1 MKRAPAVLLVVSVLA
16 NVAAAAGPGGPA
28 GHHAAVRSLAEVMAQ
43 APLVEVEGSFRG
55 WAVERSEDFG
65 VVLIEVLGTIPLHM
79 HPDGNRRMFLIEGRM
94 KMLGGE
100 HEMDMKPG
108 DFMYLPRDHHHKV
121 WLAPQSKRALF
132 MLVDNPPTS
141 TSNVVWLEPTPQI
154 KWNRAQA
161 KTALSVSDRCQAPP
175 AKAAATR

>member
-1 MKRAPAVLLVVSVLA
+1 MKRAPVVLLVVYVFA
-16 NVAAAAGPGGPA
+16 NVGAAGPESAAP
-28 GHHAAVRSLAEVMAQ
+28 GHNAAVRSLTEVMAQ
-43 APLVEVEGSFRG
+43 TPLVEVEGSFRG

-108 DFMYLPRDHHHKV
+108 DFMYLPRNHHHKV
-121 WLAPQSKRALF
+121 WLAPKTKRALF

-141 TSNVVWLEPTPQI
+141 TSNVIWLDSTPQI
-154 KWNRAQA
+154 KWNRDQV
-161 KTALSVSDRCQAPP
+161 KTALAVGDRCEAAP
-175 AKAAATR
+175 AKAATK